1 MKSCVS
7 NPHIKY
13 TYVLPHFAAINN
25 NAVFSAQCSDRHFQC
40 KNDECIHISFV
51 CDSEPDCSDGSDE
64 NPEMCKKTGMNNNL
78 KLMRIEM
85 YHHYQFKWLKI
96 YHSPACMQHRRKIH
110 ICNELHLISFEFV
123 LLKKQIYLLN
133 KEIINNYLM

>member
-1 MKSCVS
+1 MKSCLS

-78 KLMRIEM
+78 NV
-85 YHHYQFKWLKI
+85 
-96 YHSPACMQHRRKIH
+96 SPLPIQVAE
-110 ICNELHLISFEFV
+110 NISFASMYATPQ
-123 LLKKQIYLLN
+123 KNTY
-133 KEIINNYLM
+133 M